1 MKKGFTLLETM
12 IILVIIG
19 TLAALAWPAYVN
31 TREEMLKKDAW
42 GNLRY
47 LQAAEKK
54 YHMSH
59 DKAYYPLS
67 DSVSAISQ
75 INDNLT
81 MNMPEGGTPAWTY
94 TVYSTGCV
102 QAQRNLSA
110 GDIWHL
116 HIGDEGDPQSGGCQQ
131 EG

>member
-1 MKKGFTLLETM
+1 MKKGVTLLETV
-12 IILVIIG
+12 IVLIIIGILV
-19 TLAALAWPAYVN
+19 ALAWPN
-31 TREEMLKKDAW
+31 FTTLREEMLKKDAW

-54 YHMSH
+54 YHMSK
-59 DKAYYPLS
+59 DSKYYPAS
-67 DSVSAISQ
+67 GSVSNIAQ
-75 INDNLT
+75 INGNLT
-81 MNMPEGGTPAWTY
+81 MNMPEGGTPAWAY

-116 HIGDEGDPQSGGCQQ
+116 HIGDEGDPQSGSCSS
-131 EG
+131 